1 MTIREIPTRSLRS
14 IFKWGAPDVF
24 YDVDDR
30 LRGFIQEQLGL
41 PTSAFDEPFF
51 PGLDDV
57 PDLPEPELPAGFLA
71 RLEDA
76 VGPKNLETDAY
87 SRAAHGSG
95 STYLDLLRLR
105 LGKVESPPDAVVYPR
120 TEQDV
125 ETIVALCHETH
136 VALVPAGARSSVT
149 RALEAQRGGV
159 CMDLT
164 RHMFRLLEV
173 QETDHLARVQ
183 PGMLGPSYE
192 AALNDRGYTCGH
204 FPQSFE
210 YSSVGGWIAARGAGQ
225 QSTYYGKIEDL
236 VRGLRCVTP
245 RGLLATHP
253 FPRASL
259 GPDYNQMLVGS
270 EGTLG
275 VITEATLRIFPH
287 RPESVHPITFMFRSF
302 SDGARFIRR
311 LLQTGA
317 GRPGVCRLSDPEET
331 EIALTLDGLAGG
343 AVDKTLQRLG
353 YRPGSRSLLI
363 AATEGDRAASL
374 ATAARAHA
382 LGLRMGGLPL
392 GARPLRAWWK
402 RRYHDPYL
410 RDDLMDFGVMT
421 DTLET
426 ATPWSNLERLWQE
439 VRKVVKA
446 RPNTACMTHISH
458 AYASGANL
466 YFILLGPMDRG
477 RPLLDYRDF
486 HRKVVDAIVGNGGSL
501 SHHHGVGRLFAPW
514 YADHVGGV
522 AHAAF
527 ASLKEG
533 LDPHGIMN
541 PGAYDLPTVQH

>member
-1 MTIREIPTRSLRS
+1 MTIRDIPTRSLRS

-24 YDVDDR
+24 YEVDDR
-30 LRGFIQEQLGL
+30 LRGFISEQLGL
-41 PTSAFDEPFF
+41 PESALDKPFF

-57 PDLPEPELPAGFLA
+57 PDLPAPDLPGGFLA
-71 RLEDA
+71 RIEDV
-76 VGPKNLETDAY
+76 VGSDNLETDAY
-87 SRAAHGSG
+87 SRTAHGSG

-105 LGKVESPPDAVVYPR
+105 LGKVESPPDVVVFPR
-120 TEQDV
+120 SEQDV
-125 ETIVALCHETH
+125 EAVVALCHESH

-149 RALEAQRGGV
+149 RGLEAQRGGV
-159 CMDLT
+159 CLDLT
-164 RHMFRLLEV
+164 RHMNRVVEL

-183 PGMLGPSYE
+183 PGMLGPDYESY
-192 AALNDRGYTCGH
+192 LNARGYTCGH

-210 YSSVGGWIAARGAGQ
+210 FSSVGGWVAARGAGQ
-225 QSTYYGKIEDL
+225 QSTHYGKIEDMVL
-236 VRGLRCVTP
+236 GLRCVTP
-245 RGLLATHP
+245 RGLLVTRP
-253 FPRASL
+253 FPRAAL
-259 GPDYNQMLVGS
+259 GPDYTQMLVGS

-275 VITEATLRIFPH
+275 VITEATLRIFPY
-287 RPESVHPITFMFRSF
+287 RPGSVHPITFMFRSF
-302 SDGARFIRR
+302 SDGARFIRK

-343 AVDKTLQRLG
+343 GVDRTLQRLG

-363 AATEGDRAASL
+363 AATEGDQVAAL
-374 ATAARAHA
+374 ATAARGHG
-382 LGLRMGGLPL
+382 LGLRLGGLPL
-392 GARPLRAWWK
+392 GPRPLHAWWK
-402 RRYHDPYL
+402 RRFHDPYL

-426 ATPWSNLERLWQE
+426 ATSWSNLVHLWHG
-439 VRKVVKA
+439 VRTVVKA

-466 YFILLGPMDRG
+466 YFILLGPMDRS
-477 RPLLDYRDF
+477 RPLQDYRDF
-486 HRKVVDAIVGNGGSL
+486 HRKVVDAIVANGGSL

-514 YADHVGGV
+514 YADHVGEV

-541 PGAYDLPTVQH
+541 PGAYDLPKIQP